1 MADAG
6 KVEQLRDEVIGIRP
20 VYSETGNA
28 TDIILKDGRVVR
40 ERRVLNSVVKALAAS
55 YAIDLKAQ
63 RRNLR
68 EKLGRKGVLPF
79 YLGEGRVFVPLKMRQ
94 AVTEGDSV
102 YGYIDMSYMGQ
113 PRAGTG
119 RECLIPL
126 ANGSE
131 LQVLSAQSTVLGA
144 QHSGWA
150 ALAALEPNK
159 GDGDARQEQVME
171 AAQILAAA
179 MVEIIEQLK
188 RIELSLVE

>member
-1 MADAG
+1 MVDVG

-28 TDIILKDGRVVR
+28 TDILLKDGRVVR
-40 ERRVLNSVVKALAAS
+40 DWRVLNSVVKALTTS
-55 YAIDLKAQ
+55 YAVDLKAQ

-94 AVTEGDSV
+94 ALTDGDSV

-113 PRAGTG
+113 PQAGTG

-126 ANGSE
+126 ANGLE
-131 LQVLSAQSTVLGA
+131 LQVLSAQSTILGI
-144 QHSGWA
+144 QNTGQA
-150 ALAALEPNK
+150 ALSALQPYK
-159 GDGDARQEQVME
+159 GDGDAREEQVVE
-171 AAQILAAA
+171 AARILAVTLA
-179 MVEIIEQLK
+179 EILEQLTRIEQSLK
-188 RIELSLVE
+188 

>member
-1 MADAG
+1 MVDVG

-20 VYSETGNA
+20 IYSEAGNA

-40 ERRVLNSVVKALAAS
+40 DRRVLNSVVKALTAS
-55 YAIDLKAQ
+55 YAVDLKAQ

-94 AVTEGDSV
+94 ALTDGDSV

-113 PRAGTG
+113 PQAGTG

-126 ANGSE
+126 ANGLE
-131 LQVLSAQSTVLGA
+131 LQVLSAQSTILGI
-144 QHSGWA
+144 QNTGQA
-150 ALAALEPNK
+150 ALSALQPYK
-159 GDGDARQEQVME
+159 GDGDAREEQVVE
-171 AAQILAAA
+171 AARILAVTLA
-179 MVEIIEQLK
+179 EILEQLTRIEQSLK
-188 RIELSLVE
+188 